1 MVLTAEILL
10 CEDRLCACA
19 RMDGWARDST
29 GGGWFRAVYVLL
41 SQFIAQTEQVS
52 TEFTQ
57 RPVSCTA
64 SLGLPV
70 FCPTVLTL
78 SCYVD
83 IQKVGSNWKKIK
95 IGWLAETG

>member
-57 RPVSCTA
+57 RPFSCTA
-64 SLGLPV
+64 SLGPCL
-70 FCPTVLTL
+70 L
-78 SCYVD
+78 SYYVD